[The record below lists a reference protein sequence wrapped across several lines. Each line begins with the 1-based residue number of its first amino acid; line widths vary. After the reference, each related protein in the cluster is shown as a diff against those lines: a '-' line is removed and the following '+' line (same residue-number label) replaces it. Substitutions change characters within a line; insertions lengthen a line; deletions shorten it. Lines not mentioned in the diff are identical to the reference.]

1 MIFPVKIYK
10 PNEHGEL
17 EYVETIYKDAVI
29 SHHWLPV
36 TCKKCR
42 VLKRLKP
49 KLASIRRQI
58 ASYEKR
64 LKELKSLEKRYQG
77 ELGNASK

>member
-1 MIFPVKIYK
+1 MIIHKWK
-10 PNEHGEL
+10 SKTHEALCGATDHK
-17 EYVETIYKDAVI
+17 TAVI

-64 LKELKSLEKRYQG
+64 LKELKSLETRYQG
-77 ELGNASK
+77 ELGDAYK

>member
-1 MIFPVKIYK
+1 MVIHKWK
-10 PNEHGEL
+10 SRTQEALCGA
-17 EYVETIYKDAVI
+17 TDYKDAVI

-49 KLASIRRQI
+49 KLASIRRQV

-64 LKELKSLEKRYQG
+64 LKELKSLEKRYQS
-77 ELGNASK
+77 ELGNTSK

>member
-1 MIFPVKIYK
+1 MMIHKWK
-10 PNEHGEL
+10 SRTQEALCGA
-17 EYVETIYKDAVI
+17 TDYKDAII